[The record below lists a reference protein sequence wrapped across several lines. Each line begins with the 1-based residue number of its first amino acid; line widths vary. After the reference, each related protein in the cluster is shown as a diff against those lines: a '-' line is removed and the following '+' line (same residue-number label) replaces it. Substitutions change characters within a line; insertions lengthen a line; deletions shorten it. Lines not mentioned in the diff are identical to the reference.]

1 MGRRKYRRRYNSV
14 FRLKGNTMK
23 SLPLI
28 LVMGAIVIGSIW
40 AIDYNSRMAPSWATT
55 EAVKNAQRLREAE
68 LKIER
73 DREFT
78 EWHNQYIGYIYGGL
92 AISFF
97 SVSSLGM
104 WFLYHKRIE
113 QSHRQIDGSYAL
125 QWRTVGGV
133 KTLIDPNKLAGGI
146 GALTVD
152 NVLGSKPSFDNPEQQ
167 LRLLEQE
174 NRKRLMQAM
183 PEQSIKYAAQAK
195 LLAGAYDR
203 PQRQLEYHVVEEE
216 ITPQPIVKYDLTQA
230 INESDVDNWYVG
242 QNPDD
247 GHLYNLSIN
256 DVVHVGLVGATKT
269 GKTSSTALLMMY
281 YALKNRFLV
290 IAFDGAGGVDWLP
303 YQDYIEVYP
312 VDYTTLPER
321 VNQVVAIHERRMRKL
336 QKLGV
341 ANIDEVKGQKVP
353 HILVIFEEFGY
364 MCQALEAADKKL
376 FKETESKLSNL
387 MRVSRKTGIHMLLVD
402 QNPTRWSQVI
412 KANVKLFIAYKLN
425 GNLGGA
431 INEYH
436 LDKLKNKGQCS
447 IENTFYDTWYT
458 KGEINSLLKGLPKR
472 DGALLKEVVTEPVT
486 PQGGGITV
494 KKEITPPTEITSY
507 VTSYQGAEVV
517 TDGSKMVTNAS
528 DVTSIENLVTTA
540 ITSKKSLLQ
549 GEPVTSDDKKLVYDV
564 AQIVSKN
571 KAYQALWGGKNGK
584 RQEWLDSV
592 LEEYKNG

>member
-1 MGRRKYRRRYNSV
+1 
-14 FRLKGNTMK
+14 MK
-23 SLPLI
+23 ALPMI
-28 LVMGAIVIGSIW
+28 LVISMILIGCFGIIRYVDNMS
-40 AIDYNSRMAPSWATT
+40 PSWAAA
-55 EAVKNAQRLREAE
+55 EAVKNAQRLRQMEEQSA
-68 LKIER
+68 R
-73 DREFT
+73 DSEFT
-78 EWHNQYIGYIYGGL
+78 KWHNQYIGFVYGGL
-92 AISFF
+92 TITFF
-97 SVSSLGM
+97 SVSSLGI
-104 WFLYHKRIE
+104 WLLYHKRIE
-113 QSHRQIDGSYAL
+113 HSLRQINGSYAL
-125 QWRTVGGV
+125 QWRTVGGIN
-133 KTLIDPNKLAGGI
+133 TLIDPNKFASGI
-146 GALTVD
+146 GALTVE

-183 PEQSIKYAAQAK
+183 PEQSLRYAAAGK
-195 LLAGAYDR
+195 FLSGAYER
-203 PQRQLEYHVVEEE
+203 PQRQLEYHVVEDE
-216 ITPQPIVKYDLTQA
+216 TPSQPVVKYDLIQA
-230 INESDVDNWYVG
+230 INESDTEGWNIG

-281 YALKNRFLV
+281 YALRNKFLV

-303 YQDYIEVYP
+303 YKDYIEVYP
-312 VDYTTLPER
+312 VDYTTLPKR
-321 VNQVVAIHERRMRKL
+321 VDQIVALHERRMRKL
-336 QKLGV
+336 QERGV
-341 ANIDEVKGQKVP
+341 ANIDEVTGMKVP

-376 FKETESKLSNL
+376 FKETESRLSNL
-387 MRVSRKTGIHMLLVD
+387 MRVSRKTGIHFLLVD

-458 KGEINSLLKGLPKR
+458 KGEISKLLIDIPKR
-472 DGALLKEVVTEPVT
+472 SGALLKEVVTEPVT
-486 PQGGGITV
+486 NVGSGLTV
-494 KKEITPPTEITSY
+494 NNERTPPHEITSY
-507 VTSYQGAEVV
+507 VTSYQSAEVV
-517 TDGSKMVTNAS
+517 TDGSQVVTS
-528 DVTSIENLVTTA
+528 GSTVTSIENLVTTA
-540 ITSKKSLLQ
+540 ITSKKPLLQ
-549 GEPVTSDDKKLVYDV
+549 GEPVTSDDKKLVFDV

-584 RQEWLDSV
+584 RQEWLDAV
-592 LEEYKNG
+592 LEEYKNV